1 MNEREAMKVIRSGW
15 ISKKVAHA
23 FPHGLYRQRYL
34 VLDERRLSYFHSNPN
49 DTPSSPKMDPEFAL
63 PLSEATEVVL
73 LKCDD
78 PTLGYFEVITQSR
91 RYRFKTT
98 CDEAELW
105 VRDINRT
112 KISPSGIN
120 KRPLLY
126 LETAKTAVPKTNST
140 LGGLMKSFT
149 GLISSQSAPSG
160 DDNLFSIDQVHSIQR
175 CGQFE

>member
-1 MNEREAMKVIRSGW
+1 
-15 ISKKVAHA
+15 
-23 FPHGLYRQRYL
+23 
-34 VLDERRLSYFHSNPN
+34 
-49 DTPSSPKMDPEFAL
+49 
-63 PLSEATEVVL
+63 VL